1 MDKITL
7 STKKELEIYM
17 NPVRQKLL
25 RLLERSRVPMTPKQL
40 SEKLEI
46 SPSSVQHHIKKLS
59 SLGLVELDHTKMIN
73 GITARFYKP
82 TYVNVQ
88 LGLDH
93 PNENNLYKE
102 VLVQEQIARTYEG
115 FLTQT
120 KKYQERYNSAEPEST
135 ENLGDI
141 LTGVIHLS
149 EGEGKEFLK
158 MITDYL
164 DQHAIQSVEKSPW
177 EYAFILYN
185 AEGANSHE

>member
-25 RLLERSRVPMTPKQL
+25 RLLGRSKIPMTPKQL

-59 SLGLVELDHTKMIN
+59 SLGVVELDHTEMIN
-73 GITARFYKP
+73 GITARYYKP

-88 LGLDH
+88 IGLDH
-93 PNENNLYKE
+93 PDENNMQKE
-102 VLVQEQIARTYEG
+102 VLVQEQIAGTYEG
-115 FLTQT
+115 FLAQK
-120 KKYQERYNSAEPEST
+120 KKYLERYDSTNPEST
-135 ENLGDI
+135 WNLGDI

-149 EGEGKEFLK
+149 EEEGKELLM

-164 DQHAIQSVEKSPW
+164 DRHATPSAEKSPW

-185 AEGANSHE
+185 AEENPHE